1 MLSKTALSV
10 VKALVELAEL
20 PPNSFAGAAT
30 VAQRID
36 APQNYLS
43 KMLKGLVR
51 EQLVESQKGSGGGFR
66 LSRRPER
73 ITLFDVV
80 EPIDQVSK
88 WDGCFLGGR
97 CDGRA
102 PCSVHRRWS
111 EVRET
116 YLEFLKG
123 TTIADLAG
131 K

>member
-20 PPNSFAGAAT
+20 PPDSFAGAAT

-66 LSRRPER
+66 LSRRPEK
-73 ITLFDVV
+73 ISLYDVV
-80 EPIDQVSK
+80 EPIVQFSM
-88 WDGCFLGGR
+88 WDGGFLGGR

-102 PCSVHRRWS
+102 PCSVHQHWS
-111 EVRET
+111 DVRET
-116 YLEFLKG
+116 YLDFLKK

-131 K
+131 

>member
-20 PPNSFAGAAT
+20 PADSYSGAAG
-30 VAQRID
+30 VAQRIG
-36 APQNYLS
+36 APQNYLA
-43 KMLKGLVR
+43 KLLKGLVR
-51 EQLVESQKGSGGGFR
+51 ERLVESQKGSGGGFR
-66 LSRRPER
+66 LSRRPEK
-73 ITLFDVV
+73 ISLYDVV

-97 CDGRA
+97 CDGKA
-102 PCSVHRRWS
+102 PCSVHQHWS
-111 EVRET
+111 DVRET
-116 YLEFLKG
+116 YLDFLKN